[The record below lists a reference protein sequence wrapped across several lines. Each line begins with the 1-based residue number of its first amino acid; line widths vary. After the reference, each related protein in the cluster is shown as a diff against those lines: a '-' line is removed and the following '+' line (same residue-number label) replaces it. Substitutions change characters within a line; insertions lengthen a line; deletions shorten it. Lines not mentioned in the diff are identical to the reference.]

1 VAFGLIWLGGLL
13 DDTSCVLVYG
23 GFYEVLRITNAAAC
37 FTSSSVFAEQMVIGQ
52 YVADRHVACARAA
65 TQLRLSFELVVVA
78 VCPPTPVHINKPLLS
93 VATDIFS
100 NSVAFRLRYT
110 HSRFSPIRIVFVPS
124 WTVPNPIR
132 PLRPSA
138 PKQQELEW

>member
-1 VAFGLIWLGGLL
+1 LGGLL
-13 DDTSCVLVYG
+13 DDTSCVLAYG
-23 GFYEVLRITNAAAC
+23 GFYEVFRITNAAAC
-37 FTSSSVFAEQMVIGQ
+37 FSSSSVFAERMVMKQ

-65 TQLRLSFELVVVA
+65 TQLRLSFELLVGA
-78 VCPPTPVHINKPLLS
+78 VCPPTPVQINKPLLS

-100 NSVAFRLRYT
+100 NFVAFRLRYI

-124 WTVPNPIR
+124 WTAPNPIR